1 MTSQNPV
8 DLVRHFLTG
17 LAAGDVESALADVD
31 DGIVYTNVSLPT
43 VRGMAKFAPVMR
55 SLARP
60 GLGFDVQILAISADV
75 DGVVLTERLDELTA
89 GPLRIRF
96 WVCGRF
102 EVREGRITVWRDYF
116 DFLDVTRGFFRA
128 LLGVVVPSANRKFD
142 GVGQ

>member
-17 LAAGDVESALADVD
+17 LAAGDVESALPDVD
-31 DGIVYTNVSLPT
+31 ENIIYTNVSLAT
-43 VRGMAKFAPVMR
+43 VRGKSRFAPIMR
-55 SLARP
+55 SLGRP
-60 GLGFDVQILAISADV
+60 GFGFDVQILAISADAE
-75 DGVVLTERLDELTA
+75 GVVLTERIDELKA

-116 DFLDVTRGFFRA
+116 DFVDITRGFARA
-128 LLGVVVPSANRKFD
+128 LVGIVAPSLNRKID
-142 GVGQ
+142 GVGR

>member
-43 VRGMAKFAPVMR
+43 VRGKARFAPVMR
-55 SLARP
+55 ALDRP
-60 GLGFDVQILAISADV
+60 GFGFDVQILAISADA
-75 DGVVLTERLDELTA
+75 DGVVLTERLDELKA

-128 LLGVVVPSANRKFD
+128 LVGVVVPSVNRKFD
-142 GVGQ
+142 GVGR